1 MPLTYTDI
9 GIWIYMYYDDHNPP
23 HVHIKRAGK
32 EWTMEIKSL
41 KESEGMPNK
50 VKRFTKNFIEK
61 YRQKLLEMWKTQNI
75 YQIED

>member
-23 HVHIKRAGK
+23 HIHIKRAGQ

-41 KESEGMPNK
+41 KPNKKMPNK
-50 VKRFTKNFIEK
+50 VERFVKAFIEK
-61 YRQKLLEMWKTQNI
+61 YIKKCYNFI
-75 YQIED
+75 GD